1 MSRPKDSRVRA
12 PSFVDGGA
20 NRGGQSAAQSGM
32 MRVTS
37 KTLSFLTIA
46 RECAFPSFV
55 GCLVV
60 LAREAAFYSGF
71 GCGFDVDI
79 GSWTG
84 VCGG

>member
-46 RECAFPSFV
+46 RECAFPSFC
-55 GCLVV
+55 GL
-60 LAREAAFYSGF
+60 SG
-71 GCGFDVDI
+71 GAGQ
-79 GSWTG
+79 GSW
-84 VCGG
+84 VLLRLWLWL